1 MKIFTVT
8 FKLTLYKKDSLL
20 LQKEKKK
27 KKKDTFHSNQ
37 YFSREWYKKMIKIDI
52 H

>member
-27 KKKDTFHSNQ
+27 KKTHFIRISISPGNDI
-37 YFSREWYKKMIKIDI
+37 KK
-52 H
+52 